1 MIAAFRSVATYLLVS
16 LYVLI
21 TGLVGMALAITFRW
35 KSLLY
40 IFGHG
45 GVRLGL
51 ALSGIKFKVV
61 GREHV
66 PLDRAAV
73 YCANHQSNVDPPVLF
88 HAVHPRMHILYKHEI
103 DQIPVL
109 ARAFRMGGF
118 IPVDR
123 RNKEAAVRSIE
134 AGAASIRSGN
144 SFLIFPEGTRSR
156 TGDLLPFKKGGFI
169 MAIQAQAPIVPVAVR
184 GGRAAVFCSNHES
197 NVDPPVLFQSL
208 HRRLHVLFKAE
219 LKKLPILGK
228 VMVAGGFVPVERDR
242 REASMASIDRAAE
255 SIRSGNSFL
264 IFPEG
269 TRSRTAELL
278 PFKKGGFIMA
288 IKAQAPIVPVAVS
301 GGRSAMRKGSW
312 IVRPVMVDVRIGDPV
327 ETTGFTLD
335 DRDKLIEIVRGRIEA
350 LRGMA

>member
-156 TGDLLPFKKGGFI
+156 TDDLLPFKKGGFV
-169 MAIQAQAPIVPVAVR
+169 MAIRAQAPIVPVAVQ
-184 GGRAAVFCSNHES
+184 GGR
-197 NVDPPVLFQSL
+197 
-208 HRRLHVLFKAE
+208 
-219 LKKLPILGK
+219 
-228 VMVAGGFVPVERDR
+228 
-242 REASMASIDRAAE
+242 
-255 SIRSGNSFL
+255 
-264 IFPEG
+264 
-269 TRSRTAELL
+269 T
-278 PFKKGGFIMA
+278 
-288 IKAQAPIVPVAVS
+288 
-301 GGRSAMRKGSW
+301 AMRRGSW
-312 IVRPVMVDVRIGDPV
+312 IIRPVTLTIRIGRPV
-327 ETTGFTLD
+327 ETAGAGHGNRDEIIARVRHEIETL
-335 DRDKLIEIVRGRIEA
+335 LA
-350 LRGMA
+350 LGPV